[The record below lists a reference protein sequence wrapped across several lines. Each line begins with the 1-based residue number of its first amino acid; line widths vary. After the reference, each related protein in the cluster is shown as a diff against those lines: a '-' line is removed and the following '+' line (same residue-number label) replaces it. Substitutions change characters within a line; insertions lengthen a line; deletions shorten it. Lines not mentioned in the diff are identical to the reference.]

1 MNMKP
6 MARTGARRVAS
17 ALLLLL
23 VVLAAVHAGVWFLMS
38 HHLAEGWDRWVRLRQ
53 AQGWQVAHGEPSR
66 GGWPLAATL
75 TLPDVRLRDD
85 GGAGG
90 LAWAVE
96 RAVLRVEMADP
107 GRLTVEAP
115 GPGRLRL
122 GGAEVGYTA
131 ALLRARVPLDR
142 AGPPAQAEILAG
154 RLRLGLPAGPVD
166 VGSARLD
173 LRTDVAATPAQP
185 ALLAT
190 LLAEAVEVPGAPPAA
205 FGRRIESLDADI
217 AVTGPVPA
225 AGRMA
230 ARAAAW
236 RDGGGTL
243 ELRGLTMRW
252 GPVAAAAAATLA
264 LDDALQPAGAGTLR
278 LTGAAEAVD
287 ALAEAGLIERR
298 AAGAAR
304 ALLPLM
310 ARRPAD
316 GGPPTLDLP
325 VTLERRALA
334 LGRIPVTRLPLLDW
348 AAAP

>member
-1 MNMKP
+1 
-6 MARTGARRVAS
+6 
-17 ALLLLL
+17 
-23 VVLAAVHAGVWFLMS
+23 
-38 HHLAEGWDRWVRLRQ
+38 
-53 AQGWQVAHGEPSR
+53 
-66 GGWPLAATL
+66 
-75 TLPDVRLRDD
+75 
-85 GGAGG
+85 
-90 LAWAVE
+90 
-96 RAVLRVEMADP
+96 
-107 GRLTVEAP
+107 
-115 GPGRLRL
+115 
-122 GGAEVGYTA
+122 
-131 ALLRARVPLDR
+131 
-142 AGPPAQAEILAG
+142 
-154 RLRLGLPAGPVD
+154 
-166 VGSARLD
+166 
-173 LRTDVAATPAQP
+173 
-185 ALLAT
+185 
-190 LLAEAVEVPGAPPAA
+190 
-205 FGRRIESLDADI
+205 
-217 AVTGPVPA
+217 
-225 AGRMA
+225 MA

-316 GGPPTLDLP
+316 GGPPTLDVP